1 MCAGQGDTQPED
13 DNEGL
18 LTVHPTGNGKRKK
31 SSAVAAPSAKRKF
44 HMMSCKQNI
53 TAPPGSKP
61 SAQTSQA
68 RTGSRAD
75 ARALIRQNMG
85 RVAMPASSTALEVW
99 RSQLRTQESDETG
112 KWPPPISHP
121 AQNDYWST
129 RQEAG
134 WPV

>member
-1 MCAGQGDTQPED
+1 
-13 DNEGL
+13 
-18 LTVHPTGNGKRKK
+18 
-31 SSAVAAPSAKRKF
+31 
-44 HMMSCKQNI
+44 MSCKQNI

-112 KWPPPISHP
+112 RRRLVMEVVVPPVRRVHTPHSV
-121 AQNDYWST
+121 D
-129 RQEAG
+129 RG
-134 WPV
+134 